1 MDVARLRW
9 RMRGAWLWPVFI
21 GLTLLD
27 GVLLRALPPYDAVP
41 DDLYG
46 TTLLAGFANLAAVAL
61 VAPLVAR
68 RVRRRRP
75 DLPKAIAENYTGT
88 ALVVGI
94 TAVMLA
100 AGLAHRPAVA
110 AEDADRAAQL
120 AAVHG
125 YVQAQEPA
133 FLQFLAL
140 ADTLRI
146 EEDLYRTCVPG
157 SDPKRPLCLVVSTD
171 QSPPG
176 VRRDADRAPNSAY
189 RVHGGFD

>member
-1 MDVARLRW
+1 
-9 RMRGAWLWPVFI
+9 MRGAWLWPVFV
-21 GLTLLD
+21 GLTLAD
-27 GVLLRALPPYDAVP
+27 GFLLHALPPYDAVP

-88 ALVVGI
+88 ALVVAVS
-94 TAVMLA
+94 AVMLA
-100 AGLAHRPAVA
+100 TGLAHRPAIA

-125 YVQAQEPA
+125 YVETQEPGFRR
-133 FLQFLAL
+133 FLSL

-146 EEDLYRTCVPG
+146 DDDLYRTCVPG
-157 SDPKRPLCLVVSTD
+157 PDPKRPLCLVVSTD

-176 VRRDADRAPNSAY
+176 VRRDMDRAPNSAY